1 MINTFKRTWLLPAV
15 TMMSLTAM
23 AQAPATQPRL
33 IEKVTR
39 KGTELVIPYEKYVL
53 PNGLTV
59 ILAEDHSDPLVHV
72 DVTYHVGSAREEIG
86 KSGFAHFFE
95 HMMFQGS
102 DHVANGDHFK
112 IITEAGGT
120 LNGSTNRDRTNYYET
135 VPANQLE
142 KMLWLE
148 SDRMGYLLDAVT
160 QQKFEVQRA
169 TVKNERGQN
178 YDNRPYGLA
187 SEYTSKNLYPYGH
200 PYSWLTIGYI
210 EELNKV
216 GVNDLKNFFLR
227 WYGPNNATVTIGGD
241 LDPQKTLALVSK
253 YFGSIPRGPAV
264 TNAAFPAPV
273 LTANRYVSY
282 TDNYAKLPLL
292 SVTYPGVKIYDK
304 DMSPLDALSEII
316 GQGRNSIFY
325 KNFVKTRKA
334 AQASMNSSNSELA
347 GEITLSVVPFPGQT
361 LAEAK
366 KLVDESLAEFEKTG
380 VSDDA
385 LIRFKA
391 SAEANYINNL
401 SSVSGKASELAQA
414 QYLTGNPN
422 QIGRELA
429 DIRAVTKEDV
439 MRVYNQYIK
448 NKPAVILSVLPK
460 DGSVQPAAANNFT
473 INTAGYKAPDYG
485 YNGLTYKKASDKFN
499 RTAKPGNGSNPVIK
513 VPAIWSATTANG
525 IQIIGTKN
533 SEIPTVS
540 MNITIKGGGLFAIA
554 NPAKAG
560 LAGIAARMMNEETK
574 SYTAEQFT
582 SELDKLGSNIIV
594 YPSADAISVEV
605 SSLTKNLPKTMTLL
619 QERLFNPKFTQ
630 DALDRIKKQTIE
642 GLKQA
647 KTQPAGVATSVYN
660 NILYGTDNVRTYA
673 TGGNETTVAAI
684 TLQDVQEFYN
694 NNFSPS
700 VTKIVVVG
708 DVNEGTARGNLAFL
722 NNWKDKKVNI
732 PTPAEGKTFDKTTL
746 YLVDIPGAAQ
756 SEIRIGY
763 LDKLNYDASGD
774 YYKLGIAN
782 YILGGAFNSHINLN
796 LREKRGWT
804 YGARSGFTSGKYG
817 GDFTASAGVL
827 ATATDSS
834 VSEFIKEIRNYRET
848 GITPEELRF
857 TQTSIGQS
865 DARRYETNGQK
876 AAFLSRLLEYDLK
889 PTYVDEQS
897 KILSTITPAE
907 IKELANKYLNTDN
920 MVIVVVGDKA
930 RIQPGLQKLGYPI
943 VELDADGKPK
953 Q

>member
-1 MINTFKRTWLLPAV
+1 MNKFLKSTALIAPIAIYASAAV
-15 TMMSLTAM
+15 
-23 AQAPATQPRL
+23 AQTATQPKL
-33 IEKVTR
+33 VEKITK
-39 KGTELVIPYEKYVL
+39 KGSELVIPYEKYVL

-148 SDRMGYLLDAVT
+148 SDRMGFLLDAVT

-227 WYGPNNATVTIGGD
+227 WYGPNNATITIGGD
-241 LDPQKTLALVSK
+241 LNPKQTLAWVSK
-253 YFGSIPRGPAV
+253 YFGSIPRGPV
-264 TNAAFPAPV
+264 VKNASFPTPV
-273 LTANRYVSY
+273 LTADRYVSY

-292 SVTYPGVKIYDK
+292 SITYPGVKIYDK
-304 DMSPLDALSEII
+304 DMSALDALSEII
-316 GQGRNSIFY
+316 GQGRNSILY

-334 AQASMNSSNSELA
+334 AQASMSSSNTELA
-347 GEITLSVVPFPGQT
+347 GEISIRVLPFPGQT
-361 LAEAK
+361 LADAK
-366 KLVDESLAEFEKTG
+366 KLVEESLAEFEKTG

-385 LIRFKA
+385 LTRFKA
-391 SAEANYINNL
+391 SSEANYINQL
-401 SSVSGKASELAQA
+401 SSVSGKVSTLAQA
-414 QYLTGNPN
+414 QFMTGNPN
-422 QIGRELA
+422 QIGAELA
-429 DIRAVTKEDV
+429 AIRSVTKEDV
-439 MRVYNQYIK
+439 MRVYNKYIK
-448 NKPAVILSVLPK
+448 GKPAVILSVLPK
-460 DGSVQPAAANNFT
+460 GGTVQPVAADNYT
-473 INTAGYKAPDYG
+473 VNTANYKAPDYG
-485 YNGLTYKKASDKFN
+485 YNGLKYTKAKDNFD
-499 RTAKPGNGSNPVIK
+499 RAAKPGMGANPAIK
-513 VPAIWSATTANG
+513 VPALWTATTPNG
-525 IQIIGTKN
+525 IKIIGTQN
-533 SEIPTVS
+533 SEIPSVS
-540 MNITIKGGGLFAIA
+540 MSISIEGGGLFAV
-554 NPAKAG
+554 NNQAKAG
-560 LAGIAARMMNEETK
+560 LAGIVARMLNEDTQK
-574 SYTAEQFT
+574 YTAEQFT
-582 SELDKLGSNIIV
+582 SELDKIGSNISVFAGSDDI
-594 YPSADAISVEV
+594 AIAV

-619 QERLFNPKFTQ
+619 QEKLLAPKFTQ
-630 DALDRIKKQTIE
+630 EALDRIKKQTIE

-647 KTQPAGVATSVYN
+647 KTQPAGVASTVYSK
-660 NILYGTDNVRTYA
+660 ILYGTDNVRTYA
-673 TGGNETTVAAI
+673 VGGNEQTVAAI
-684 TLQDVQEFYN
+684 TLQDVQDFYDN
-694 NNFSPS
+694 YFTPS
-700 VTKIVVVG
+700 LTKIVVVG
-708 DVNEGTARGNLAFL
+708 DVNEGTAKGNLAFL
-722 NNWKDKKVNI
+722 NAWKDKKVTV

-763 LDKLNYDASGD
+763 LDKLNYDATGD

-804 YGARSGFTSGKYG
+804 YGARSGFSSGKYG
-817 GDFTASAGVL
+817 GEFTASAGVL

-834 VSEFIKEIRNYRET
+834 VVEFIKEIRDYQKT
-848 GITPEELRF
+848 GITPDELKF

-865 DARRYETNGQK
+865 DARKYETNGQK
-876 AAFLSRLLEYDLK
+876 AAFLSRLLEYNLK
-889 PTYVDEQS
+889 PTYVDEQN
-897 KILSTITPAE
+897 KILTTITPAE
-907 IKELANKYLNTDN
+907 INKLAAKYLDTDK
-920 MVIVVVGDKA
+920 MVILVVGDKA
-930 RIQPGLQKLGYPI
+930 RILPGLQKLGYPI
-943 VELDADGKPK
+943 IELDADAKPK

>member
-1 MINTFKRTWLLPAV
+1 MNKTLKCVLLAQSIAV
-15 TMMSLTAM
+15 MAITAN
-23 AQAPATQPRL
+23 AQTAAQPKL
-33 IEKVTR
+33 VEKVTR

-72 DVTYHVGSAREEIG
+72 DITYHVGSAREEIG

-148 SDRMGYLLDAVT
+148 SDRMGFLLDAVT

-227 WYGPNNATVTIGGD
+227 WYGPNNATITIGGD
-241 LDPQKTLALVSK
+241 LNPKQTLAWVSK
-253 YFGSIPRGPAV
+253 YFGSIPRGPV
-264 TNAAFPAPV
+264 VKNANFPTPV
-273 LTANRYVSY
+273 LTADRYVSY
-282 TDNYAKLPLL
+282 TDNYAKLPLM
-292 SVTYPGVKIYDK
+292 SITYPGVKIYDK
-304 DMSPLDALSEII
+304 DMSALDALSEII

-334 AQASMNSSNSELA
+334 AQASMNSSNTELA
-347 GEITLSVVPFPGQT
+347 GEISMRVVPFPGQT
-361 LAEAK
+361 LADAK

-385 LIRFKA
+385 LVRFKA
-391 SAEANYINNL
+391 SAEANSINGL
-401 SSVSGKASELAQA
+401 SSVSGKVSELAQA

-429 DIRAVTKEDV
+429 DIQAVTKEDV
-439 MRVYNQYIK
+439 LRVYNKYIK
-448 NKPAVILSVLPK
+448 GKPAVILSVLPK
-460 DGSVQPAAANNFT
+460 GGTIAAVAPDNYT
-473 INTAGYKAPDYG
+473 VNTANYKAPDYG
-485 YNGLTYKKASDKFN
+485 YNGLTYKKATDNFD
-499 RTAKPGNGSNPVIK
+499 RAAKPGVGANPAIK
-513 VPAIWSATTANG
+513 VPAMWSATTPNG
-525 IQIIGTKN
+525 IKIIGTQN
-533 SEIPTVS
+533 SEIPSVS
-540 MNITIKGGGLFAIA
+540 ISISIKGGGLYAV
-554 NPAKAG
+554 NDPAKAG
-560 LAGIAARMMNEETK
+560 LAGIVARMMNEDSK
-574 SYTAEQFT
+574 SYTAEQFN
-582 SELDKLGSNIIV
+582 SELDKLGSNV
-594 YPSADAISVEV
+594 SVFAGSEEMFINV

-619 QERLFNPKFTQ
+619 QEKLFNPKFTQ

-647 KTQPAGVATSVYN
+647 KTQPAGVASTVYSK
-660 NILYGTDNVRTYA
+660 ILYGTDNVRTYS
-673 TGGNETTVAAI
+673 TGGNEETVAAI
-684 TLQDVQEFYN
+684 TLQDVQDYYDKYFT
-694 NNFSPS
+694 PS
-700 VTKIVVVG
+700 QTQIVVVG
-708 DVNEGTARGNLAFL
+708 DVNEGTAKGNLAFL
-722 NNWKDKKVNI
+722 NAWADKKVTV

-763 LDKLNYDASGD
+763 LDKLNYDATGD

-796 LREKRGWT
+796 LRERKGWT
-804 YGARSGFTSGKYG
+804 YGARSGFNSGKNG
-817 GDFTASAGVL
+817 GDFTGSAGVL

-834 VSEFIKEIRNYRET
+834 VYEFIKEIRDYQKT
-848 GITPEELRF
+848 GIAADELKF

-865 DARRYETNGQK
+865 DARKYETNGQK
-876 AAFLSRLLEYDLK
+876 AAFLSRIQEYNLK
-889 PTYVDEQS
+889 PTYVDEQN

-907 IKELANKYLNTDN
+907 LNALSAKYLNTDN
-920 MVIVVVGDKA
+920 MVILVVGDKA
-930 RIQPGLQKLGYPI
+930 RILPGLQKLGYPI
-943 VELDADGKPK
+943 IELDSDGKPK

>member
-1 MINTFKRTWLLPAV
+1 MIKLLKGALLAPTLVLMA
-15 TMMSLTAM
+15 LTAT
-23 AQAPATQPRL
+23 AQTAVQPKL
-33 IEKVTR
+33 VEKVTR

-148 SDRMGYLLDAVT
+148 SDRMGFLLDAVT

-227 WYGPNNATVTIGGD
+227 WYGPNNATITIGGD
-241 LDPQKTLALVSK
+241 LNVKQTLAWVQK
-253 YFGSIPRGPAV
+253 YFGSIPRGPV
-264 TNAAFPAPV
+264 VKNMTLPAPV
-273 LTANRYVSY
+273 LTADRYVSY

-292 SVTYPGVKIYDK
+292 SITYPGVKIYDK

-334 AQASMNSSNSELA
+334 AQASMSSSNAELA
-347 GEITLSVVPFPGQT
+347 GEISIRVVPFPGQT
-361 LAEAK
+361 LADAK

-380 VSDDA
+380 ISDDA
-385 LIRFKA
+385 LVRFKA
-391 SAEANYINNL
+391 SAEANYINGL
-401 SSVSGKASELAQA
+401 ASVSGKVSELAQA
-414 QYLTGNPN
+414 QYMTGNPN

-429 DIRAVTKEDV
+429 DIRAVTKADV

-448 NKPAVILSVLPK
+448 GKPAVILSVLPK
-460 DGSVQPAAANNFT
+460 GGALQPVAADNYT
-473 INTAGYKAPDYG
+473 VNTAGYKAPDYG
-485 YNGLTYKKASDKFN
+485 YNGLAYKKATDKFD
-499 RTAKPGNGSNPVIK
+499 RTPKPGIGANPAIK
-513 VPAIWSATTANG
+513 VPAIWTATTSNG
-525 IQIIGTKN
+525 IKMIGTQN
-533 SEIPTVS
+533 SEIPSVS
-540 MNITIKGGGLFAIA
+540 MSISIKGGGLYAVA

-560 LAGIAARMMNEETK
+560 LAGIVGRMMNEDTK
-574 SYTAEQFT
+574 NYTGEQFT
-582 SELDKLGSNIIV
+582 SELDKLGSNISVFGSSEDMI
-594 YPSADAISVEV
+594 ISV

-619 QERLFNPKFTQ
+619 QERLLNPKFTQ

-647 KTQPAGVATSVYN
+647 KTQPAGVASTVYSK
-660 NILYGTDNVRTYA
+660 ILYGTDNVRTYA
-673 TGGNETTVAAI
+673 TVGNEETVASI
-684 TLQDVQEFYN
+684 TLQDVQDFYDN
-694 NNFSPS
+694 YFSPS
-700 VTKIVVVG
+700 ETRIVVVG
-708 DVNEGTARGNLAFL
+708 DVNEGTAKGNLAFL
-722 NNWKDKKVNI
+722 NAWKDKKVTI
-732 PTPAEGKTFDKTTL
+732 PTPTEGKTFDKTTL

-763 LDKLNYDASGD
+763 LDKLNYDATGD

-796 LREKRGWT
+796 LREKKGWT
-804 YGARSGFTSGKYG
+804 YGARSGFSSGKYG

-834 VSEFIKEIRNYRET
+834 VVEFMKEIRDYQKS
-848 GITPEELRF
+848 GITPDELKF

-876 AAFLSRLLEYDLK
+876 AAFLSRILEYDLK
-889 PTYVDEQS
+889 PTYVDEQN

-907 IKELANKYLNTDN
+907 INQLVNKYLNAGN
-920 MVIVVVGDKA
+920 MVILVVGDKA
-930 RIQPGLQKLGYPI
+930 RILPGLQKLGYPI
-943 VELDADGKPK
+943 IELDSDGKAK
-953 Q
+953 

>member
-1 MINTFKRTWLLPAV
+1 MIKSLRIALLLPALTV
-15 TMMSLTAM
+15 FSLSATAQT
-23 AQAPATQPRL
+23 AVQPKL
-33 IEKVTR
+33 VEKVVR
-39 KGTELVIPYEKYVL
+39 KGTDLVIPYEKYVL

-59 ILAEDHSDPLVHV
+59 VLAEDHSDPLVHV
-72 DVTYHVGSAREEIG
+72 DITYHVGSAREEIG

-148 SDRMGYLLDAVT
+148 SDRMGFLLDAVT

-216 GVNDLKNFFLR
+216 SVNDLKNFFLR
-227 WYGPNNATVTIGGD
+227 WYGPNNATITVGGD
-241 LDPQKTLALVSK
+241 LNPKQTLALIQK
-253 YFGSIPRGPAV
+253 YFGSIPRGPV
-264 TNAAFPAPV
+264 VKNMSLPAPV
-273 LTANRYVSY
+273 LTADRYISY
-282 TDNYAKLPLL
+282 VDNYAKLPLL
-292 SVTYPGVKIYDK
+292 SITYPGVKVYDK
-304 DMSPLDALSEII
+304 DMSALDALSEII
-316 GQGRNSIFY
+316 GVGRNSIFY

-334 AQASMNSSNSELA
+334 AQASMSSSNTELA
-347 GEITLSVVPFPGQT
+347 GEITIRVLPFPGQT
-361 LAEAK
+361 LADAK

-380 VSDDA
+380 VTDDA

-391 SAEANYINNL
+391 SSEANYINSL
-401 SSVSGKASELAQA
+401 SSVSGKVSALAQA

-429 DIRAVTKEDV
+429 AIRAVTKEDV
-439 MRVYNQYIK
+439 MRVYNQYVK
-448 NKPAVILSVLPK
+448 GKPAVILSVLPK
-460 DGSVQPAAANNFT
+460 GGTIQAAAADNFK

-485 YNGLTYKKASDKFN
+485 YSGLTYNKAKDNFN
-499 RTAKPGNGSNPVIK
+499 RAAKPGIGANPAIK
-513 VPAIWSATTANG
+513 VPAIWSATTPNG
-525 IQIIGTKN
+525 IKIIGTQN
-533 SEIPTVS
+533 SEIPSVS
-540 MNITIKGGGLFAIA
+540 MSISINGGGLYAVN
-554 NPAKAG
+554 NPTKAG
-560 LAGIAARMMNEETK
+560 LAGIVGRMMNEETQN
-574 SYTAEQFT
+574 YTAEQFT
-582 SELDKLGSNIIV
+582 SELDKLGS
-594 YPSADAISVEV
+594 DISVYGSSEEMYINV
-605 SSLTKNLPKTMTLL
+605 SSLTKNMGKTMTLL
-619 QERLFNPKFTQ
+619 QERLLKPKFTQ

-647 KTQPAGVATSVYN
+647 KTQPAGVASTVYSK
-660 NILYGTDNVRTYA
+660 ILYGTDNVRTYA
-673 TGGNETTVAAI
+673 TGGNEETVAAI
-684 TLQDVQEFYN
+684 TLQDVQDFYDKY
-694 NNFSPS
+694 FTPS
-700 VTKIVVVG
+700 ATEIVVVG
-708 DVNEGTARGNLAFL
+708 DVNQGTARGSLAFL
-722 NNWKDKKVNI
+722 NTWADKKVTI
-732 PTPAEGKTFDKTTL
+732 PTPAPGKTFDKTTL

-756 SEIRIGY
+756 SEIRVGY
-763 LDKLNYDASGD
+763 LSGLNYDATGD

-804 YGARSGFTSGKYG
+804 YGARSGFNSGKFG

-834 VSEFIKEIRNYRET
+834 IVEFMKEIRNYQAT
-848 GITPEELRF
+848 GITPEELKF

-876 AAFLSRLLEYDLK
+876 AQFLSRILEYDLK
-889 PTYVDEQS
+889 PTYVDEQN
-897 KILSTITPAE
+897 KILTTITPAE
-907 IKELANKYLNTDN
+907 INQLANKYLNTDK
-920 MVIVVVGDKA
+920 MVILVVGDKA
-930 RIQPGLQKLGYPI
+930 KILPGLQKLGYPI
-943 VELDADGKPK
+943 VELDSDAKPK

>member
-1 MINTFKRTWLLPAV
+1 MNKTLKCVLLAQSIAV
-15 TMMSLTAM
+15 MAITAN
-23 AQAPATQPRL
+23 AQTAVQPKL
-33 IEKVTR
+33 VEKVTR

-148 SDRMGYLLDAVT
+148 SDRMGFLLDAVT

-227 WYGPNNATVTIGGD
+227 WYGPNNATITIGGD
-241 LDPQKTLALVSK
+241 LNPKQTLAWVSK
-253 YFGSIPRGPAV
+253 YFGSIPRGPV
-264 TNAAFPAPV
+264 VKNATFPTPV
-273 LTANRYVSY
+273 LTADRYVSY
-282 TDNYAKLPLL
+282 TDNYAKLPLM
-292 SVTYPGVKIYDK
+292 SITYPGVKIYDK
-304 DMSPLDALSEII
+304 DMSALDALSEII

-334 AQASMNSSNSELA
+334 AQASMNSSNTELA
-347 GEITLSVVPFPGQT
+347 GEISMRVVPFPGQT
-361 LAEAK
+361 LADAK

-380 VSDDA
+380 VTDDA

-391 SAEANYINNL
+391 SAEANSINGL
-401 SSVSGKASELAQA
+401 SSVSGKVSELAQA

-429 DIRAVTKEDV
+429 DIQAVTKEDV
-439 MRVYNQYIK
+439 MRVYNKYIK
-448 NKPAVILSVLPK
+448 GKPAVILSVLPK
-460 DGSVQPAAANNFT
+460 GGTVAAVAPDNYT
-473 INTAGYKAPDYG
+473 VNTANYKAPDYG
-485 YNGLTYKKASDKFN
+485 YNGLTYKKATDNFD
-499 RTAKPGNGSNPVIK
+499 RAAKPGVGSNPAIK
-513 VPAIWSATTANG
+513 IPAMWTATTPNG
-525 IQIIGTKN
+525 IKMIGTQN
-533 SEIPTVS
+533 SEIPSVS
-540 MNITIKGGGLFAIA
+540 ISISIKGGGLYAVN
-554 NPAKAG
+554 NPSKAG
-560 LAGIAARMMNEETK
+560 LAGIVARMMNEDSK
-574 SYTAEQFT
+574 NYTAEQFN
-582 SELDKLGSNIIV
+582 SELDKLGSNI
-594 YPSADAISVEV
+594 SVFAGAEEMFINA

-619 QERLFNPKFTQ
+619 QEKLFNPKFTQ

-647 KTQPAGVATSVYN
+647 KTQPAGVASTVYSK
-660 NILYGTDNVRTYA
+660 ILYGTDNVRTYA
-673 TGGNETTVAAI
+673 TGGNEETVAAI
-684 TLQDVQEFYN
+684 TLQDVQDYYDKYFT
-694 NNFSPS
+694 PS
-700 VTKIVVVG
+700 QTQIVVVG
-708 DVNEGTARGNLAFL
+708 DVNEGTAKGNLAFL
-722 NNWKDKKVNI
+722 NAWADKKVTI

-763 LDKLNYDASGD
+763 LDKLNYDATGD

-796 LREKRGWT
+796 LREKKGWT
-804 YGARSGFTSGKYG
+804 YGARSGFNSGKYG

-834 VSEFIKEIRNYRET
+834 VYEFIKEIRDYQKT
-848 GITPEELRF
+848 GITPEELKF

-865 DARRYETNGQK
+865 DARKYETNSQK
-876 AAFLSRLLEYDLK
+876 AAFLSRIQEYNLK
-889 PTYVDEQS
+889 PTYADEQN

-907 IKELANKYLNTDN
+907 LNALSAKYLNTDN
-920 MVIVVVGDKA
+920 MVILVVGDKA
-930 RIQPGLQKLGYPI
+930 KILPGLQKLGYPI

>member
-1 MINTFKRTWLLPAV
+1 MMKSLKFALLGQSMVALA
-15 TMMSLTAM
+15 LTAS
-23 AQAPATQPRL
+23 AQQVQPKL
-33 IEKVTR
+33 VEKVTR

-72 DVTYHVGSAREEIG
+72 DVTYHVGSAREEVG

-148 SDRMGYLLDAVT
+148 SDRMGFLLDAVT

-227 WYGPNNATVTIGGD
+227 WYGPNNATITIGGD
-241 LDPQKTLALVSK
+241 LNPKQTLAWVSK
-253 YFGSIPRGPAV
+253 YFGSIPRGPV
-264 TNAAFPAPV
+264 VKNATLPAPV
-273 LTANRYVSY
+273 LTADRYVSY
-282 TDNYAKLPLL
+282 IDNYAKLPLL
-292 SVTYPGVKIYDK
+292 SISYPGVKIYDK

-334 AQASMNSSNSELA
+334 AQASMSSSNTELA
-347 GEITLSVVPFPGQT
+347 GEITLRVIPFPGQT
-361 LAEAK
+361 LADAK

-380 VSDDA
+380 VSDEA
-385 LIRFKA
+385 LVRFKA
-391 SAEANYINNL
+391 SAEANYINGL
-401 SSVSGKASELAQA
+401 SSVSGKVSELAQA

-439 MRVYNQYIK
+439 MRVYNKYIK
-448 NKPAVILSVLPK
+448 GKPAVILSVVPK
-460 DGSVQPAAANNFT
+460 GGTIQPVAADNYT
-473 INTAGYKAPDYG
+473 VNTANYKAPDYG
-485 YNGLTYKKASDKFN
+485 YNGLTYKKPKDKFD
-499 RTAKPGNGSNPVIK
+499 RAAKPGIGPNPAIK
-513 VPAIWSATTANG
+513 APAIWSATTPNG
-525 IQIIGTKN
+525 IKIIGTQN
-533 SEIPTVS
+533 NEIPSVS
-540 MNITIKGGGLFAIA
+540 ISMSIKGGGLHAIN

-560 LAGIAARMMNEETK
+560 VAGLVARMMNEDTK
-574 SYTAEQFT
+574 NYTAEQFT
-582 SELDKLGSNIIV
+582 SELDKLGS
-594 YPSADAISVEV
+594 DISIFAGSDEITVSV

-619 QERLFNPKFTQ
+619 QERLMNPKFTQ
-630 DALDRIKKQTIE
+630 DALDRLKKQTLE
-642 GLKQA
+642 GFKQA
-647 KTQPAGVATSVYN
+647 KTQPAGVASTVYSK
-660 NILYGTDNVRTYA
+660 ILYGNDNVRTYA
-673 TGGNETTVAAI
+673 TGGNEETVAAI
-684 TLQDVQEFYN
+684 TLQDIQDYYDNYFT
-694 NNFSPS
+694 PS
-700 VTKIVVVG
+700 QTKIVVVG
-708 DVNEGTARGNLAFL
+708 DVNEGTAKGNLAFL
-722 NNWKDKKVNI
+722 NSWKDKKVTI
-732 PTPAEGKTFDKTTL
+732 PTPTEGKTFDKTTL
-746 YLVDIPGAAQ
+746 YLVDIPNAAQ

-763 LDKLNYDASGD
+763 LDKLNYDATGD

-796 LREKRGWT
+796 LRERRGWT
-804 YGARSGFTSGKYG
+804 YGARSGFSSGKYG
-817 GDFTASAGVL
+817 GEFTASAGVL

-834 VSEFIKEIRNYRET
+834 VVEFMKEIRNYQAN
-848 GITPEELRF
+848 GITPEELKF

-889 PTYVDEQS
+889 PTYVDEQN

-907 IKELANKYLNTDN
+907 INQLSKKYLNTDN
-920 MVIVVVGDKA
+920 MVILVVGDKA
-930 RIQPGLQKLGYPI
+930 KILPGLQKLGYPI
-943 VELDADGKPK
+943 VELDSDGKVK
-953 Q
+953 

>member
-1 MINTFKRTWLLPAV
+1 MTHKFKSALLVPAIAL
-15 TMMSLTAM
+15 MSVTAM
-23 AQAPATQPRL
+23 AQTTAQPKL
-33 IEKVTR
+33 VEKVAR
-39 KGTELVIPYEKYVL
+39 KGAELVIPYEKYVL

-148 SDRMGYLLDAVT
+148 SDRMGFLLDAVT

-187 SEYTSKNLYPYGH
+187 GEVTSKNLYPYGH

-241 LDPQKTLALVSK
+241 IDPKQTLAWVVK
-253 YFGSIPRGPAV
+253 YFGGIPRGPV
-264 TNAAFPAPV
+264 VKNASFPAPV
-273 LTANRYVSY
+273 LSADRYVSY

-292 SVTYPGVKIYDK
+292 SITYPGVKVYAK
-304 DMSPLDALSEII
+304 DMSALDALSEII

-334 AQASMNSSNSELA
+334 AQASMNSSNTELA
-347 GEITLSVVPFPGQT
+347 GEITIRVVPFPGQT
-361 LAEAK
+361 LADAK

-385 LIRFKA
+385 LVRFKA
-391 SAEANYINNL
+391 SAEANYINGL
-401 SSVSGKASELAQA
+401 SSVSGKVSELAQA

-439 MRVYNQYIK
+439 MRVYNQYVK
-448 NKPAVILSVLPK
+448 GKPAVILSVLPK
-460 DGSVQPAAANNFT
+460 GGAIQAAATDNYT
-473 INTAGYKAPDYG
+473 VNTAGYKAPDYG
-485 YNGLTYKKASDKFN
+485 YNGLTYKKATDKFD
-499 RTAKPGNGSNPVIK
+499 RAAKPGIGANPAIK
-513 VPAIWSATTANG
+513 VPVMWTSTTANG
-525 IQIIGTKN
+525 IKIVGTQN
-533 SEIPTVS
+533 SEIPSVDMS
-540 MNITIKGGGLFAIA
+540 ISIKGGGMYAIA
-554 NPAKAG
+554 NPSKAG
-560 LAGIAARMMNEETK
+560 VASIVARMMSEDTK
-574 SYTAEQFT
+574 NYTSEQFT
-582 SELDKLGSNIIV
+582 SELDKLGSNISV
-594 YPSADAISVEV
+594 FAGSDAITISV
-605 SSLTKNLPKTMTLL
+605 SSLTKNLTKTTALL
-619 QERLFNPKFTQ
+619 QERLLNPKFTQ
-630 DALDRIKKQTIE
+630 DALDRIKKQAIE
-642 GLKQA
+642 GFKQA
-647 KTQPAGVATSVYN
+647 KTQPAGVASTVYSK
-660 NILYGTDNVRTYA
+660 ILYGTDNVRTYA
-673 TGGNETTVAAI
+673 TGGNEETVAGI
-684 TLQDVQEFYN
+684 TLKDVQDYYDN
-694 NNFSPS
+694 YFSPS
-700 VTKIVVVG
+700 LTKIVVVG
-708 DVNEGTARGNLAFL
+708 DVNEGTAKGSLAFL
-722 NNWKDKKVNI
+722 NSWKDKKVTV
-732 PTPAEGKTFDKTTL
+732 PAPAEGKTFDKTTL

-763 LDKLNYDASGD
+763 LDKLNYDVTGD

-804 YGARSGFTSGKYG
+804 YGARSGFISGKNG
-817 GDFTASAGVL
+817 GEFTASAGVL

-834 VSEFIKEIRNYRET
+834 VVEFIKEIRNYQKT
-848 GITPEELRF
+848 GITPEELKF

-876 AAFLSRLLEYDLK
+876 AAFLSRILEYDLK
-889 PTYVDEQS
+889 PTFVDEQN

-907 IKELANKYLNTDN
+907 INQLAAKYLNTDN
-920 MVIVVVGDKA
+920 MVILVVGDKA
-930 RIQPGLQKLGYPI
+930 RIMPGLQKLGYPI
-943 VELDADGKPK
+943 VELDSDGKPK

>member
-1 MINTFKRTWLLPAV
+1 MIRSLKSALLTP
-15 TMMSLTAM
+15 SLALMALAATA
-23 AQAPATQPRL
+23 QTPVGPKL
-33 IEKVTR
+33 VEKVTR
-39 KGTELVIPYEKYVL
+39 KGAELVIPYEKYVL
-53 PNGLTV
+53 PNGLTI

-102 DHVANGDHFK
+102 EHVDNGDHFK

-148 SDRMGYLLDAVT
+148 SDRMGFLLDSVT
-160 QQKFEVQRA
+160 QRKFEVQRA

-187 SEYTSKNLYPYGH
+187 SEVTSKNLYPYGH

-227 WYGPNNATVTIGGD
+227 WYGPNNATISIGGD
-241 LDPQKTLALVSK
+241 LNPKQTLAWVEK
-253 YFGSIPRGPAV
+253 YFGGIPRGPVVNKAS
-264 TNAAFPAPV
+264 FPTPV
-273 LTANRYVSY
+273 LTADRYVSY
-282 TDNYAKLPLL
+282 VDNYAKLPLL
-292 SVTYPGVKIYDK
+292 SITYPGVKIYDK

-334 AQASMNSSNSELA
+334 AQASMSSQNTELA
-347 GEITLSVVPFPGQT
+347 GEITMRVLPFPGQT
-361 LAEAK
+361 LADAQ
-366 KLVDESLAEFEKTG
+366 KLVAESLAEFEKTG
-380 VSDDA
+380 VTDDA
-385 LIRFKA
+385 LARFKA
-391 SAEANYINNL
+391 SAEANYIDGL
-401 SSVSGKASELAQA
+401 ASVSGKVSELAQA

-439 MRVYNQYIK
+439 LRVYNKYIK
-448 NKPAVILSVLPK
+448 GKPAVILSVLPK
-460 DGSVQPAAANNFT
+460 DGTIVAAAADNYT
-473 INTAGYKAPDYG
+473 VNTAGYKAPDYG
-485 YNGLTYKKASDKFN
+485 YNGLVYKKAKDNFN
-499 RTAKPGNGSNPVIK
+499 RAAKPGIGPNPSIK
-513 VPAIWSATTANG
+513 VPAIWNASTPNG
-525 IQIIGTKN
+525 IQIIGTQN
-533 SEIPTVS
+533 SEIPSVS
-540 MNITIKGGGLFAIA
+540 MQMSIKGGGMYAVG

-560 LAGIAARMMNEETK
+560 VAGLVARMMNEDTK
-574 SYTAEQFT
+574 NYTAEQFT
-582 SELDKLGSNIIV
+582 SELDKLGSNI
-594 YPSADAISVEV
+594 SVFAGTDEIAVSV
-605 SSLTKNLPKTMTLL
+605 SSLTKNLPKTMVLL
-619 QERLFNPKFTQ
+619 QERLYNPRFTQ
-630 DALDRIKKQTIE
+630 DALDRIKKQTLE
-642 GLKQA
+642 GFKQA
-647 KTQPAGVATSVYN
+647 KTQPAGVASTVYN
-660 NILYGTDNVRTYA
+660 KILYGTDNVRTYT
-673 TGGNETTVAAI
+673 TGGNEETVAAI
-684 TLQDVQEFYN
+684 TLQDVQDYYDKYFT
-694 NNFSPS
+694 PS
-700 VTKIVVVG
+700 QTKIVIVG

-722 NNWKDKKVNI
+722 NSWADKKVTI

-746 YLVDIPGAAQ
+746 YLVDIPHAAQ

-763 LDKLNYDASGD
+763 LNKLNYDATGD

-804 YGARSGFTSGKYG
+804 YGARSGFNSSKYG
-817 GDFTASAGVL
+817 GDFTAYAGVL

-834 VSEFIKEIRNYRET
+834 VVEFMKEIRNYQAN
-848 GITPEELRF
+848 GITPEELKF
-857 TQTSIGQS
+857 TQTSIGQG

-876 AAFLSRLLEYDLK
+876 AAFLSRILEYNLK
-889 PTYVDEQS
+889 PTYVDEQN

-907 IKELANKYLNTDN
+907 INQLAAKYLNTDN
-920 MVIVVVGDKA
+920 MIILVVGDKA
-930 RIQPGLQKLGYPI
+930 KILPGLQKLGYPI

-953 Q
+953 P

>member
-1 MINTFKRTWLLPAV
+1 MIKFLRSALLLPAV
-15 TMMSLTAM
+15 VVFSLSATAQT
-23 AQAPATQPRL
+23 AVPPKL
-33 IEKVTR
+33 VEKVVR
-39 KGTELVIPYEKYVL
+39 KGTDLVIPYEKYVL

-72 DVTYHVGSAREEIG
+72 DITYHVGSAREEIG

-148 SDRMGYLLDAVT
+148 SDRMGFLLDAVT

-216 GVNDLKNFFLR
+216 SVNDLKNFFLR
-227 WYGPNNATVTIGGD
+227 WYGPNNATITIGGD
-241 LDPQKTLALVSK
+241 LNPKQTLALVQK
-253 YFGSIPRGPAV
+253 YFGSIPRGPV
-264 TNAAFPAPV
+264 VKNMSLPAPV
-273 LTANRYVSY
+273 LTADRYVSY
-282 TDNYAKLPLL
+282 VDNYAKLPLL
-292 SVTYPGVKIYDK
+292 SITYPGVKIYDK
-304 DMSPLDALSEII
+304 DMAPLDALSEII
-316 GQGRNSIFY
+316 GVGRNSIFY

-334 AQASMNSSNSELA
+334 AQASMSSSNTELA
-347 GEITLSVVPFPGQT
+347 GEITIRVLPFPGQT
-361 LAEAK
+361 LADAK
-366 KLVDESLAEFEKTG
+366 KLVDGSLVEFEKAG

-391 SAEANYINNL
+391 SAEADYINSL
-401 SSVSGKASELAQA
+401 SSVSGKVSALAQA

-429 DIRAVTKEDV
+429 AIRAVTKEDV
-439 MRVYNQYIK
+439 VRVYNQYIK
-448 NKPAVILSVLPK
+448 GKPAVILSVLPK
-460 DGSVQPAAANNFT
+460 GGTIQATAVDNFT

-485 YNGLTYKKASDKFN
+485 YNGLTYNKAKDNFN
-499 RTAKPGNGSNPVIK
+499 RAAKPGIGANPAIK
-513 VPAIWSATTANG
+513 VPAIWSATTPNG
-525 IQIIGTKN
+525 IKIIGTQN
-533 SEIPTVS
+533 SEIPSVAMS
-540 MNITIKGGGLFAIA
+540 LSIKGGGLYAVN

-560 LAGIAARMMNEETK
+560 LAGIVGRMMNEETQN
-574 SYTAEQFT
+574 YTAEQFT
-582 SELDKLGSNIIV
+582 SELDKLGSGINVSAGSEEINI
-594 YPSADAISVEV
+594 SV
-605 SSLTKNLPKTMTLL
+605 SSLTKNIAKTMTLL
-619 QERLFNPKFTQ
+619 QERLLKPKFTQ

-647 KTQPAGVATSVYN
+647 KTQPAGVASSVYSK
-660 NILYGTDNVRTYA
+660 ILYGTDNVRTYS
-673 TGGNETTVAAI
+673 TNGTEETVAAI
-684 TLQDVQEFYN
+684 TLQDVQDFYDKY
-694 NNFSPS
+694 FSPS
-700 VTKIVVVG
+700 ATEIVVVG
-708 DVNEGTARGNLAFL
+708 DINQGTARGNLAFL
-722 NNWKDKKVNI
+722 NAWADKKVTI
-732 PTPAEGKTFDKTTL
+732 PTPAAGKTFDKTTL

-756 SEIRIGY
+756 SEIRVGY
-763 LDKLNYDASGD
+763 LSGLNYDATGD
-774 YYKLGIAN
+774 YYKLGIVN

-804 YGARSGFTSGKYG
+804 YGARSGFSSGKYG

-834 VSEFIKEIRNYRET
+834 VVEFIKEIRSYQAT
-848 GITPEELRF
+848 GITPEELIF
-857 TQTSIGQS
+857 TQTSIGQG

-876 AAFLSRLLEYDLK
+876 AQFLSRILEYDLK
-889 PTYVDEQS
+889 PTYVDEQN
-897 KILSTITPAE
+897 KVLTTITPAE
-907 IKELANKYLNTDN
+907 VNQLATKYLNTDK
-920 MVIVVVGDKA
+920 MVILVVGDKA
-930 RIQPGLQKLGYPI
+930 KILPGLQKLGYPI
-943 VELDADGKPK
+943 IELDSDAKPK

>member
-1 MINTFKRTWLLPAV
+1 MIRPLKIALLSSTFALMAV
-15 TMMSLTAM
+15 AATA
-23 AQAPATQPRL
+23 QVTTQPKL
-33 IEKVTR
+33 VEKVIR

-102 DHVANGDHFK
+102 EHVGNGDHFK

-148 SDRMGYLLDAVT
+148 SDRMGFLLDSVT
-160 QQKFEVQRA
+160 QRKFEVQRA

-216 GVNDLKNFFLR
+216 GLNDLKNFFLR
-227 WYGPNNATVTIGGD
+227 WYGPNNATITIGGD
-241 LDPQKTLALVSK
+241 LNPKQTLAWVSK
-253 YFGSIPRGPAV
+253 YFGGIPRGPVV
-264 TNAAFPAPV
+264 TSASFPVPV
-273 LTANRYVSY
+273 LSADRYVSY
-282 TDNYAKLPLL
+282 VDNYAKLPLL
-292 SVTYPGVKIYDK
+292 SITYPGVKIYDK

-334 AQASMNSSNSELA
+334 AQASMSSSNTELA
-347 GEITLSVVPFPGQT
+347 GEITLRVVPFPGQT
-361 LAEAK
+361 LADAQ
-366 KLVDESLAEFEKTG
+366 KLVTESLAEFEKTG
-380 VSDDA
+380 VTDDA

-391 SAEANYINNL
+391 SAEANYINGL
-401 SSVSGKASELAQA
+401 ASVSGKVSELAQA

-422 QIGRELA
+422 QLGRELS

-439 MRVYNQYIK
+439 MRVYNKYIK
-448 NKPAVILSVLPK
+448 GKPAVILSVLPK
-460 DGSVQPAAANNFT
+460 GGSIAAAAADNYT
-473 INTAGYKAPDYG
+473 VNTAGYKRPDYG
-485 YNGLTYKKASDKFN
+485 YNGLVYKKAADKFN
-499 RTAKPGNGSNPVIK
+499 RAAKPGVGANPSIK
-513 VPAIWSATTANG
+513 VPAIWTANTPNG
-525 IQIIGTKN
+525 IQIIGTQN
-533 SEIPTVS
+533 GEIPSVA
-540 MNITIKGGGLFAIA
+540 MQLTIKGGGLYAIN

-560 LAGIAARMMNEETK
+560 VAGLVGRMMNEDTK
-574 SYTAEQFT
+574 NYTAEQFT
-582 SELDKLGSNIIV
+582 SELDKLGS
-594 YPSADAISVEV
+594 DISVSAGSEEIVISV
-605 SSLTKNLPKTMTLL
+605 SSLTKNLSKTMVLL
-619 QERLFNPKFTQ
+619 QERLYNPKFTQ
-630 DALDRIKKQTIE
+630 DALDRLKKQTLE
-642 GLKQA
+642 GFKQA
-647 KTQPAGVATSVYN
+647 KTQPAGVASSVYN
-660 NILYGTDNVRTYA
+660 KILYGTDNVRTYA
-673 TGGNETTVAAI
+673 TSGNEETVAGI
-684 TLQDVQEFYN
+684 TLQDVQDYYDN
-694 NNFSPS
+694 YLTPS
-700 VTKIVVVG
+700 QTKIVVVG
-708 DVNEGTARGNLAFL
+708 DVNQGTARGNLAFL
-722 NNWKDKKVNI
+722 NSWKDKKI
-732 PTPAEGKTFDKTTL
+732 KLPTPAAGKSFDKTTL
-746 YLVDIPGAAQ
+746 YLVDIPNAAQ

-763 LDKLNYDASGD
+763 LDQLNYDATGD
-774 YYKLGIAN
+774 YYKLGITN

-804 YGARSGFTSGKYG
+804 YGARSGFNSGKNG

-834 VSEFIKEIRNYRET
+834 VVEFIKEIRNYRSA
-848 GITPEELRF
+848 GITPEELKF

-876 AAFLSRLLEYDLK
+876 AAFLSRILEYDLK
-889 PTYVDEQS
+889 PTYVDEQN
-897 KILSTITPAE
+897 KILQNISPAE
-907 IKELANKYLNTDN
+907 IGQLATKYLNTDN
-920 MVIVVVGDKA
+920 MVILVVGDKA
-930 RIQPGLQKLGYPI
+930 KILPGLQKLGYPI

>member
-15 TMMSLTAM
+15 TLMSLTAM

-59 ILAEDHSDPLVHV
+59 LVHV

-499 RTAKPGNGSNPVIK
+499 RTAKPGNGPNPVIK

-684 TLQDVQEFYN
+684 TLQDVQDFYN

-763 LDKLNYDASGD
+763 LDKLNYDATGD

>member
-1 MINTFKRTWLLPAV
+1 MIKSFKSALFASSLALMAFTAV
-15 TMMSLTAM
+15 
-23 AQAPATQPRL
+23 AQVPGQPKL
-33 IEKVTR
+33 VEKVTR

-102 DHVANGDHFK
+102 EHVGNGDHFK

-148 SDRMGYLLDAVT
+148 SDRMGFLLDSVT
-160 QQKFEVQRA
+160 QRKFEVQRA

-227 WYGPNNATVTIGGD
+227 WYGPNNATITIGGD
-241 LDPQKTLALVSK
+241 LNPKQTLEWVSK
-253 YFGSIPRGPAV
+253 YFGGIPRGPV
-264 TNAAFPAPV
+264 VKNASFPAPA
-273 LTANRYVSY
+273 LSADRYISY
-282 TDNYAKLPLL
+282 VDNYAKLPLL
-292 SVTYPGVKIYDK
+292 SITYPGVKIYDK
-304 DMSPLDALSEII
+304 DMSALDALSEII

-334 AQASMNSSNSELA
+334 AQASMSSSNTELA
-347 GEITLSVVPFPGQT
+347 GEITMRIVPFPGQT
-361 LAEAK
+361 LADAQ
-366 KLVDESLAEFEKTG
+366 KLVAESLTEFEKTG
-380 VSDDA
+380 VTDDA

-391 SAEANYINNL
+391 SAEANSINSL
-401 SSVSGKASELAQA
+401 ASVSGKVSELAQA

-448 NKPAVILSVLPK
+448 GKPAVILSVLPK
-460 DGSVQPAAANNFT
+460 GGTVVPAATDNYTVN
-473 INTAGYKAPDYG
+473 ISGYKAPDYG
-485 YNGLTYKKASDKFN
+485 YNGLIYKKAKDNFN
-499 RTAKPGNGSNPVIK
+499 RATKPGVGANPAIK
-513 VPAIWSATTANG
+513 VPVIWSATTPNG
-525 IQIIGTKN
+525 IQMIGTKN
-533 SEIPTVS
+533 SEIPAVAMQMS
-540 MNITIKGGGLFAIA
+540 IKGGGMYAID

-560 LAGIAARMMNEETK
+560 VAGLVARMMNEDTK
-574 SYTAEQFT
+574 NYTAEQFN
-582 SELDKLGSNIIV
+582 SELDKLGSSIGV
-594 YPSADAISVEV
+594 YAGNDEIAISI
-605 SSLTKNLPKTMTLL
+605 SSLTKNLSKTMLLL
-619 QERLFNPKFTQ
+619 QERLLNPKFTQ
-630 DALDRIKKQTIE
+630 DALDRLKKQTLE
-642 GLKQA
+642 GFKQA
-647 KTQPAGVATSVYN
+647 KTQPAGVASTVYN
-660 NILYGTDNVRTYA
+660 KILYGSDNVRTYA
-673 TGGNETTVAAI
+673 TGGNEETVAGI
-684 TLQDVQEFYN
+684 TLQDVQEYYDKYFT
-694 NNFSPS
+694 PS
-700 VTKIVVVG
+700 QTKIVIVG
-708 DVNEGTARGNLAFL
+708 DINEGSARGNLAFL
-722 NNWKDKKVNI
+722 NTWKDKKVSI
-732 PTPAEGKTFDKTTL
+732 PTPAEGKSFDKTTL
-746 YLVDIPGAAQ
+746 YLVDIPNAAQ

-763 LDKLNYDASGD
+763 LDKLNYDATGD

-796 LREKRGWT
+796 LREKKGWT
-804 YGARSGFTSGKYG
+804 YGARSGFSSSNYG

-834 VSEFIKEIRNYRET
+834 VVEFMKEIRNYQAN
-848 GITPEELRF
+848 GITPDELKF

-876 AAFLSRLLEYDLK
+876 AAFLSRILEYNLK
-889 PTYVDEQS
+889 PTYVDEQN
-897 KILSTITPAE
+897 KILQNITPGE
-907 IKELANKYLNTDN
+907 INKLAAKYLNTDN
-920 MVIVVVGDKA
+920 MVILVVGDKVK
-930 RIQPGLQKLGYPI
+930 ILPGLQKLGYPI
-943 VELDADGKPK
+943 IELDADGKPK

>member
-1 MINTFKRTWLLPAV
+1 MIKSLKSILLAPSVVFIA
-15 TMMSLTAM
+15 LTAT
-23 AQAPATQPRL
+23 AQTAVQPKL
-33 IEKVTR
+33 VEKVTR

-148 SDRMGYLLDAVT
+148 SDRMGFLLDAVT

-241 LDPQKTLALVSK
+241 LNPKQTLAWVQK
-253 YFGSIPRGPAV
+253 YFGSIPRGPV
-264 TNAAFPAPV
+264 VKNMTLPAPV
-273 LTANRYVSY
+273 LTADRYVSY

-292 SVTYPGVKIYDK
+292 SITYPGVKIYDK

-334 AQASMNSSNSELA
+334 AQVSMSSLNTELA
-347 GEITLSVVPFPGQT
+347 GEISIHVIPFPGQT
-361 LAEAK
+361 LADAK

-380 VSDDA
+380 ISDDA
-385 LIRFKA
+385 LVRFKA
-391 SAEANYINNL
+391 SAEANYINGL
-401 SSVSGKASELAQA
+401 SSVSGKVSALAQA
-414 QYLTGNPN
+414 QYMTGNPN

-429 DIRAVTKEDV
+429 DIRAVTKADI

-448 NKPAVILSVLPK
+448 GKPAVILSVLPK
-460 DGSVQPAAANNFT
+460 GGTLQPVAADNYT
-473 INTAGYKAPDYG
+473 VNTAGYKAPDYG
-485 YNGLTYKKASDKFN
+485 YNGLTYKKATDNFD
-499 RTAKPGNGSNPVIK
+499 RTPKPGIGANPAIK
-513 VPAIWSATTANG
+513 VPAIWTGTTPNG
-525 IQIIGTKN
+525 IRMIGTQN
-533 SEIPTVS
+533 SEIPSVS
-540 MNITIKGGGLFAIA
+540 MSISIKGGGLYAVA

-560 LAGIAARMMNEETK
+560 LAGIVGRMMNEETK
-574 SYTAEQFT
+574 NYTAEQFN
-582 SELDKLGSNIIV
+582 SELDKLGSNISVFGGNEDMIV
-594 YPSADAISVEV
+594 SV

-619 QERLFNPKFTQ
+619 QERLLNPKFTQ

-647 KTQPAGVATSVYN
+647 KTQPAGVASMVYSK
-660 NILYGTDNVRTYA
+660 ILYGTDNVRTYA
-673 TGGNETTVAAI
+673 TSGNEETVAGI
-684 TLQDVQEFYN
+684 TLQDVQDYYDN
-694 NNFSPS
+694 YFSPS
-700 VTKIVVVG
+700 ATRIVVVG
-708 DVNEGTARGNLAFL
+708 DVNEGAAKGNLAFL
-722 NNWKDKKVNI
+722 NSWKDKKVTI
-732 PTPAEGKTFDKTTL
+732 PTPAEGRTFDKITL

-763 LDKLNYDASGD
+763 LDKLNYDATGE

-796 LREKRGWT
+796 LREKKGWT

-834 VSEFIKEIRNYRET
+834 VVEFVKEIRGYQKT
-848 GITPEELRF
+848 GITPDELKF

-876 AAFLSRLLEYDLK
+876 AAFLSRILEYDLK
-889 PTYVDEQS
+889 PTYVDEQN
-897 KILSTITPAE
+897 KILLTITPAE
-907 IKELANKYLNTDN
+907 INQLAAKYLNTDN
-920 MVIVVVGDKA
+920 MVILVVGDKA
-930 RIQPGLQKLGYPI
+930 KVLPGLQKLGYPI
-943 VELDADGKPK
+943 VELDNDGKLK
-953 Q
+953 QQ

>member
-241 LDPQKTLALVSK
+241 LYPQKTLALVSK

-347 GEITLSVVPFPGQT
+347 GEITLSIVPFPGQT

-366 KLVDESLAEFEKTG
+366 KLVDESLAEFENTG

-499 RTAKPGNGSNPVIK
+499 RTAKPGNGPNPVIK

-684 TLQDVQEFYN
+684 TLQDVQDFYN

-708 DVNEGTARGNLAFL
+708 DVNEGTARGSLAFL

-763 LDKLNYDASGD
+763 LDKLNYDATGD

-834 VSEFIKEIRNYRET
+834 VSEFVKEIRNYRET

-907 IKELANKYLNTDN
+907 IKQLANKYLNTDN
-920 MVIVVVGDKA
+920 MVIVVVGDKV

>member
-1 MINTFKRTWLLPAV
+1 MNKTLKCALLAPSIA
-15 TMMSLTAM
+15 MMALTAN
-23 AQAPATQPRL
+23 AQTAAQPKL
-33 IEKVTR
+33 VEKVTR

-148 SDRMGYLLDAVT
+148 SDRMGFLLDAVT

-187 SEYTSKNLYPYGH
+187 GEYTSKNLYPYGH

-227 WYGPNNATVTIGGD
+227 WYGPNNATITIGGD
-241 LDPQKTLALVSK
+241 LNPKQTLAWVSK
-253 YFGSIPRGPAV
+253 YFGSIPRGPV
-264 TNAAFPAPV
+264 VKNASFPMPV
-273 LTANRYVSY
+273 LTADRYISY
-282 TDNYAKLPLL
+282 TDNYAKLPLM
-292 SVTYPGVKIYDK
+292 SITYPGVKIYDK
-304 DMSPLDALSEII
+304 DMSALDALSEII

-334 AQASMNSSNSELA
+334 AQASMSSSNTELA
-347 GEITLSVVPFPGQT
+347 GEITLSVIPFPGQT
-361 LAEAK
+361 LADAK

-385 LIRFKA
+385 LLRFKA
-391 SAEANYINNL
+391 SAEANYINSL
-401 SSVSGKASELAQA
+401 SSVSGKVTELAQA

-422 QIGRELA
+422 QIARELA

-439 MRVYNQYIK
+439 MRVYNKYIK
-448 NKPAVILSVLPK
+448 GKPAVILSVLPK
-460 DGSVQPAAANNFT
+460 TGDVAAVAPNNYT
-473 INTAGYKAPDYG
+473 VNTAGYKAPDYG
-485 YNGLTYKKASDKFN
+485 YNGLTYKKATDNFN
-499 RTAKPGNGSNPVIK
+499 RSAKPGIGANPAIK
-513 VPAIWSATTANG
+513 VPTIWSATTQNG
-525 IQIIGTKN
+525 INIIGTQN

-540 MNITIKGGGLFAIA
+540 ISMTIKGGGLYAVN
-554 NPAKAG
+554 NPSKAG
-560 LAGIAARMMNEETK
+560 LAGVVARMMNEDSK
-574 SYTAEQFT
+574 NYTAEQFN
-582 SELDKLGSNIIV
+582 SELDKLGSG
-594 YPSADAISVEV
+594 ISVYAGSEAIYV
-605 SSLTKNLPKTMTLL
+605 SINSLTKNLPKTMTLL
-619 QERLFNPKFTQ
+619 QEKLLNPKFTQ

-647 KTQPAGVATSVYN
+647 KTQPAGVASAVYN
-660 NILYGTDNVRTYA
+660 KILYGQDNVRTYS
-673 TGGNETTVAAI
+673 TGGNEETVAAI
-684 TLQDVQEFYN
+684 TLQDVQDYYDKYFT
-694 NNFSPS
+694 PS
-700 VTKIVVVG
+700 QTSIVVVG
-708 DVNEGTARGNLAFL
+708 DVNQGTARGSLAFL
-722 NNWKDKKVNI
+722 NNWADKKVTI
-732 PTPAEGKTFDKTTL
+732 PTPAAGKTFDKTTL
-746 YLVDIPGAAQ
+746 YLVDVPGAAQ

-763 LDKLNYDASGD
+763 LDKLNYDATGD

-796 LREKRGWT
+796 LREKKGWT
-804 YGARSGFTSGKYG
+804 YGARSGFNSGKYG

-834 VSEFIKEIRNYRET
+834 VYEFIKEIKDYQKT
-848 GITPEELRF
+848 GITPDELKF

-865 DARRYETNGQK
+865 DARRYETNAQK
-876 AAFLSRLLEYDLK
+876 AAFLSRIQEYNLK
-889 PTYVDEQS
+889 PTYVDEQNR
-897 KILSTITPAE
+897 ILSTITPAE
-907 IKELANKYLNTDN
+907 LNKLSAKYLDTDK
-920 MVIVVVGDKA
+920 MVILVVGDKA
-930 RIQPGLQKLGYPI
+930 RILPGLQKLGYPI
-943 VELDADGKPK
+943 VELDSDGKPK

>member
-1 MINTFKRTWLLPAV
+1 MIKSLKSALLVPSVVFMA
-15 TMMSLTAM
+15 LTAT
-23 AQAPATQPRL
+23 AQTAVQPKL
-33 IEKVTR
+33 VEKVTR

-148 SDRMGYLLDAVT
+148 SDRMGFLLDAVT

-187 SEYTSKNLYPYGH
+187 GEYTSKNLYPYGH

-227 WYGPNNATVTIGGD
+227 WYGPNNATITIGGD
-241 LDPQKTLALVSK
+241 LNAKQTLAWVQK
-253 YFGSIPRGPAV
+253 YFGSIPRGPV
-264 TNAAFPAPV
+264 VKNMTLPAPV
-273 LTANRYVSY
+273 LTADRYVSY

-292 SVTYPGVKIYDK
+292 SITYPGVKIYDK

-334 AQASMNSSNSELA
+334 AQASMSSSNAELA
-347 GEITLSVVPFPGQT
+347 GEISIRVVPFPGQT
-361 LAEAK
+361 VADAK
-366 KLVDESLAEFEKTG
+366 KLVDESFAEFEKTG
-380 VSDDA
+380 ISDDA
-385 LIRFKA
+385 LVRFKA
-391 SAEANYINNL
+391 SAEANYINGL
-401 SSVSGKASELAQA
+401 SSVSGKVSALAQA
-414 QYLTGNPN
+414 QYMTGNPN

-429 DIRAVTKEDV
+429 DIRAVTKADI

-448 NKPAVILSVLPK
+448 GKPAVILSVLPK
-460 DGSVQPAAANNFT
+460 GGTLQPVAADNYT
-473 INTAGYKAPDYG
+473 VNTTGYKAPDYG
-485 YNGLTYKKASDKFN
+485 YNGLTYKKATDNFD
-499 RTAKPGNGSNPVIK
+499 RTPKPGIGVNPAIK
-513 VPAIWSATTANG
+513 VPAIWTATTSNG
-525 IQIIGTKN
+525 IKMIGTQN
-533 SEIPTVS
+533 SEIPSVS
-540 MNITIKGGGLFAIA
+540 ISISIKGGGLYAVA

-560 LAGIAARMMNEETK
+560 LAGIVGRMMNEDTK
-574 SYTAEQFT
+574 TYTSEQFT
-582 SELDKLGSNIIV
+582 SELDKLGSNISVFGGSEDMI
-594 YPSADAISVEV
+594 ISV

-619 QERLFNPKFTQ
+619 QERLLSPKFTQ

-647 KTQPAGVATSVYN
+647 KTQPAGVASTVYSK
-660 NILYGTDNVRTYA
+660 ILYGTDNVRTYA
-673 TGGNETTVAAI
+673 TGGNEETVANI
-684 TLQDVQEFYN
+684 TLQDVQDYYDN
-694 NNFSPS
+694 YFSPS
-700 VTKIVVVG
+700 ATRIVVVG
-708 DVNEGTARGNLAFL
+708 DVNEGTVRGNLAFL
-722 NNWKDKKVNI
+722 NTWKDKKVTI
-732 PTPAEGKTFDKTTL
+732 PTPAEGKMFDKTTL

-763 LDKLNYDASGD
+763 LDKLNYDATGD

-796 LREKRGWT
+796 LREKKGWT
-804 YGARSGFTSGKYG
+804 YGARSGFSSGKNG

-834 VSEFIKEIRNYRET
+834 VVEFIKEIRDYQKS
-848 GITPEELRF
+848 GITPDELKF

-876 AAFLSRLLEYDLK
+876 AAFLSRILEYDLK

-897 KILSTITPAE
+897 RILSTIAPAE
-907 IKELANKYLNTDN
+907 INQLANKYLNTDN
-920 MVIVVVGDKA
+920 MVILVVGDKA
-930 RIQPGLQKLGYPI
+930 RILPGLQKLGYPI
-943 VELDADGKPK
+943 TELDSDGKAK
-953 Q
+953 

>member
-1 MINTFKRTWLLPAV
+1 MIKPLKSVLLTSSFA
-15 TMMSLTAM
+15 LM
-23 AQAPATQPRL
+23 ALAASAQVSAQPKL
-33 IEKVTR
+33 VEKVAR

-72 DVTYHVGSAREEIG
+72 DITYHVGSAREEIG

-102 DHVANGDHFK
+102 EHVSNGDHFK
-112 IITEAGGT
+112 FITEAGGT

-148 SDRMGYLLDAVT
+148 SDRMGFLLDSVT
-160 QQKFEVQRA
+160 QRKFEVQRA

-227 WYGPNNATVTIGGD
+227 WYGPNNATITIGGD
-241 LDPQKTLALVSK
+241 LNPKQTLEWVSK
-253 YFGSIPRGPAV
+253 YFGGIPRGPVVKGA
-264 TNAAFPAPV
+264 TFPAPV
-273 LTANRYVSY
+273 LSADRYVSY
-282 TDNYAKLPLL
+282 VDNYAKLPLL
-292 SVTYPGVKIYDK
+292 SITYPGVKIYDK

-334 AQASMNSSNSELA
+334 AQASMGSSNTELA
-347 GEITLSVVPFPGQT
+347 GEITLRIIPFPGQT
-361 LAEAK
+361 LADAQ
-366 KLVDESLAEFEKTG
+366 KLVAESLAEFEKTG
-380 VSDDA
+380 VTEDA
-385 LIRFKA
+385 LTRFKA
-391 SAEANYINNL
+391 SAEANYINGL
-401 SSVSGKASELAQA
+401 ASVSGKVSELAQA

-422 QIGRELA
+422 QLGRELA

-448 NKPAVILSVLPK
+448 GKPSVILSVLPK
-460 DGSVQPAAANNFT
+460 GGAIAPSAPDNFT
-473 INTAGYKAPDYG
+473 INTSGYNRPDYG
-485 YNGLTYKKASDKFN
+485 YNGLIYKKAKDNFN
-499 RTAKPGNGSNPVIK
+499 RSAKPGVGPNPAIK
-513 VPAIWSATTANG
+513 VPAIWSATTPNG

-533 SEIPTVS
+533 SEIPSVS
-540 MNITIKGGGLFAIA
+540 LQMTIKGGGLYAID
-554 NPAKAG
+554 NSAKAG
-560 LAGIAARMMNEETK
+560 VAGLVARMMNEDTK
-574 SYTAEQFT
+574 NYTAEQYN
-582 SELDKLGSNIIV
+582 SELDKLGSSIGV
-594 YPSADAISVEV
+594 YAGGEEIAISV
-605 SSLTKNLPKTMTLL
+605 SSLTKNFAKTMALL
-619 QERLFNPKFTQ
+619 QERLYNPKFTQ
-630 DALDRIKKQTIE
+630 DALDRLKKQTME
-642 GLKQA
+642 GFKQA
-647 KTQPAGVATSVYN
+647 KTQPAGVASTVYSK
-660 NILYGTDNVRTYA
+660 ILYGNENVRTYA
-673 TGGNETTVAAI
+673 TGGNEESVAGI
-684 TLQDVQEFYN
+684 TLQDIQDYYDKYIT
-694 NNFSPS
+694 PS
-700 VTKIVVVG
+700 QTKIVIVG

-722 NNWKDKKVNI
+722 NTWKDKKVSI
-732 PTPAEGKTFDKTTL
+732 PTPAAGKSFDKTTL
-746 YLVDIPGAAQ
+746 YLVDIPNAAQ

-763 LDKLNYDASGD
+763 LDNLNYDATGD

-796 LREKRGWT
+796 LREKKGWT
-804 YGARSGFTSGKYG
+804 YGARSGFNSGKYG

-834 VSEFIKEIRNYRET
+834 VVEFIKEIRNYNAQ
-848 GITPEELRF
+848 GITPDELKF

-876 AAFLSRLLEYDLK
+876 AAFLSRILEYDLR
-889 PTYVDEQS
+889 PTYVDEQN
-897 KILSTITPAE
+897 KILQNITPAE
-907 IKELANKYLNTDN
+907 INKLASKYLNTDN
-920 MVIVVVGDKA
+920 MVILVVGDKA
-930 RIQPGLQKLGYPI
+930 KILPGLQKLGYPI

>member
-1 MINTFKRTWLLPAV
+1 MNKTLKCVLLAQSIAV
-15 TMMSLTAM
+15 MAITAN
-23 AQAPATQPRL
+23 AQTAAQPKL
-33 IEKVTR
+33 VEKVTR

-148 SDRMGYLLDAVT
+148 SDRMGFLLDAVT

-227 WYGPNNATVTIGGD
+227 WYGPNNATITIGGD
-241 LDPQKTLALVSK
+241 LNPKQTLAWVSK
-253 YFGSIPRGPAV
+253 YFGSIPRGPV
-264 TNAAFPAPV
+264 VKNASFPMPV
-273 LTANRYVSY
+273 LTADRYVSY
-282 TDNYAKLPLL
+282 TDNYAKLPLM
-292 SVTYPGVKIYDK
+292 SITYPGVKIYDK
-304 DMSPLDALSEII
+304 DMSALDALSEII

-334 AQASMNSSNSELA
+334 AQASMSSSNTELA
-347 GEITLSVVPFPGQT
+347 GEISMRVVPFPGQT
-361 LAEAK
+361 LADAK

-380 VSDDA
+380 VTDDA

-391 SAEANYINNL
+391 SAEANSINGL
-401 SSVSGKASELAQA
+401 SSVSGKVSELAQA

-429 DIRAVTKEDV
+429 DIQAVTKEDV
-439 MRVYNQYIK
+439 MRVYNKYIK
-448 NKPAVILSVLPK
+448 GKPAVILSVLPK
-460 DGSVQPAAANNFT
+460 GGT
-473 INTAGYKAPDYG
+473 IAPVAPDNYTVNTANYKAPDYG
-485 YNGLTYKKASDKFN
+485 YNGLTYKKATDNFDRK
-499 RTAKPGNGSNPVIK
+499 AKPGVGAN
-513 VPAIWSATTANG
+513 PAIKIPAMWTATTANG
-525 IQIIGTKN
+525 IKMIGTQN
-533 SEIPTVS
+533 SEIPSVS
-540 MNITIKGGGLFAIA
+540 ISISIKGGGLYAV
-554 NPAKAG
+554 NDPAKAG
-560 LAGIAARMMNEETK
+560 LAGIVARMMNEDSK
-574 SYTAEQFT
+574 NYTAEQFN
-582 SELDKLGSNIIV
+582 SELDKLGSNI
-594 YPSADAISVEV
+594 SVFAGAEEMFINV

-619 QERLFNPKFTQ
+619 QEKLLNPKFTQ

-647 KTQPAGVATSVYN
+647 KTQPAGVASTVYSK
-660 NILYGTDNVRTYA
+660 ILYGTDNVRTYA
-673 TGGNETTVAAI
+673 TGGNEETVAAI
-684 TLQDVQEFYN
+684 TLQDVQDYYDKYFT
-694 NNFSPS
+694 PS
-700 VTKIVVVG
+700 QTQIVVVG
-708 DVNEGTARGNLAFL
+708 DVNEGTAKGNLAFL
-722 NNWKDKKVNI
+722 NAWADKKVTI
-732 PTPAEGKTFDKTTL
+732 PTPADGKTFDKTTL

-763 LDKLNYDASGD
+763 LDKLNYDATGD

-796 LREKRGWT
+796 LREKKGWT
-804 YGARSGFTSGKYG
+804 YGARSGFNSGKYG

-834 VSEFIKEIRNYRET
+834 VYEFIKEIRDYQKT
-848 GITPEELRF
+848 GITPEELKF

-865 DARRYETNGQK
+865 DARKYETNSQK
-876 AAFLSRLLEYDLK
+876 AAFLSRIQEYNLK
-889 PTYVDEQS
+889 PTYADEQN
-897 KILSTITPAE
+897 KILSNITPAE
-907 IKELANKYLNTDN
+907 LNALSAKYLNTDN
-920 MVIVVVGDKA
+920 MVILVVGDKA
-930 RIQPGLQKLGYPI
+930 KVLPGLQKLGYPI

>member
-1 MINTFKRTWLLPAV
+1 MIKTLKCALLAPAIAV
-15 TMMSLTAM
+15 MALTAN
-23 AQAPATQPRL
+23 AQTAPQPKL

-72 DVTYHVGSAREEIG
+72 DITYHVGSAREEIG

-148 SDRMGYLLDAVT
+148 SDRMGFLLDAVT

-227 WYGPNNATVTIGGD
+227 WYGPNNATITIGGD
-241 LDPQKTLALVSK
+241 LNPKQTLAWVSK
-253 YFGSIPRGPAV
+253 YFGSIPRGPMV
-264 TNAAFPAPV
+264 KNASFPAPV
-273 LTANRYVSY
+273 LTADRYVSY

-304 DMSPLDALSEII
+304 DMSALDALSEII

-334 AQASMNSSNSELA
+334 AQASMSSSNTELA
-347 GEITLSVVPFPGQT
+347 GEITMRVVPFPGQT
-361 LAEAK
+361 LADTK
-366 KLVDESLAEFEKTG
+366 KLIDESLTEFEKTG
-380 VSDDA
+380 VTDDA
-385 LIRFKA
+385 LVRFKA
-391 SAEANYINNL
+391 SSEANSINGL
-401 SSVSGKASELAQA
+401 ASVSGKVSELAQA

-422 QIGRELA
+422 QIGRELT
-429 DIRAVTKEDV
+429 DIQAVTKEDV
-439 MRVYNQYIK
+439 MRVYNKYIK
-448 NKPAVILSVLPK
+448 GKPAVILSVLPK
-460 DGSVQPAAANNFT
+460 GGTIAPVAADNYT
-473 INTAGYKAPDYG
+473 VNTANYKAPDYG
-485 YNGLTYKKASDKFN
+485 YNGLTYKKATDNFN
-499 RTAKPGNGSNPVIK
+499 RAAKPGVGSNPAIK
-513 VPAIWSATTANG
+513 VPVMWSATTPNG
-525 IQIIGTKN
+525 IKMIGTQN
-533 SEIPTVS
+533 SEIPSVAIS
-540 MNITIKGGGLFAIA
+540 MSIKGGGLYAVN

-560 LAGIAARMMNEETK
+560 LAGIVARMMNEDSK
-574 SYTAEQFT
+574 NYTAEQFN
-582 SELDKLGSNIIV
+582 SELDKLGSSINV
-594 YPSADAISVEV
+594 FAGAEEMYISV

-619 QERLFNPKFTQ
+619 QERLLNPKFTQ

-647 KTQPAGVATSVYN
+647 KTQPAGVASTVYSK
-660 NILYGTDNVRTYA
+660 ILYGTDNVRTYS
-673 TGGNETTVAAI
+673 TGGNEETVAAI
-684 TLQDVQEFYN
+684 TLQDVQDYYDNYFT
-694 NNFSPS
+694 PS
-700 VTKIVVVG
+700 QTDIVVVG
-708 DVNEGTARGNLAFL
+708 DVNQGTARGNLAFL
-722 NNWKDKKVNI
+722 NTWADKKVTI
-732 PTPAEGKTFDKTTL
+732 PTPVEGKTFDKTTL

-763 LDKLNYDASGD
+763 LDKLNYDATGD

-804 YGARSGFTSGKYG
+804 YGARSGFNSGKYG

-834 VSEFIKEIRNYRET
+834 VYEFIKEIRDYRT
-848 GITPEELRF
+848 KGITPEELAF
-857 TQTSIGQS
+857 TQTSLGQS

-876 AAFLSRLLEYDLK
+876 AAFLSIMQRYNLK
-889 PTYVDEQS
+889 PTYVDEQN

-907 IKELANKYLNTDN
+907 LNQLSAKYLNTDN
-920 MVIVVVGDKA
+920 MVILVVGDKV
-930 RIQPGLQKLGYPI
+930 RILPGLQKLGYPI

>member
-1 MINTFKRTWLLPAV
+1 MNKSFKSALLVPAV
-15 TMMSLTAM
+15 ALMSLGAI
-23 AQAPATQPRL
+23 AQTGGQPKL
-33 IEKVTR
+33 VEKVTR

-59 ILAEDHSDPLVHV
+59 VLAEDHSDPLVHV

-148 SDRMGYLLDAVT
+148 SDRMGFLLDAVT

-187 SEYTSKNLYPYGH
+187 GEYTSKNLYPYGH

-227 WYGPNNATVTIGGD
+227 WYGPNNATITIGGD
-241 LDPQKTLALVSK
+241 LDPKQTLALVNK
-253 YFGSIPRGPAV
+253 YFGSIPRGPV
-264 TNAAFPAPV
+264 VKNASFPAPV
-273 LTANRYVSY
+273 LTADRYVSY

-292 SVTYPGVKIYDK
+292 SITYPGVKVYDK

-334 AQASMNSSNSELA
+334 AQASMGSSNTELA
-347 GEITLSVVPFPGQT
+347 GEITIRVVPFPGQT
-361 LAEAK
+361 LADAK
-366 KLVDESLAEFEKTG
+366 KLVDESLTEFEKTG
-380 VSDDA
+380 VSDEA
-385 LIRFKA
+385 LVRFKA
-391 SAEANYINNL
+391 SAEANYINSL
-401 SSVSGKASELAQA
+401 SSVSGKVSELAQA

-439 MRVYNQYIK
+439 MRVYNKYVK
-448 NKPAVILSVLPK
+448 GKPAVILSVLPK
-460 DGSVQPAAANNFT
+460 GGALQPVAADNYT
-473 INTAGYKAPDYG
+473 VNTAGYKAPDYG
-485 YNGLTYKKASDKFN
+485 YAGLTYKKPTDNFDRA
-499 RTAKPGNGSNPVIK
+499 AKPGNGANPAIK

-525 IQIIGTKN
+525 IKILGTQN
-533 SEIPTVS
+533 SEIPSVS
-540 MNITIKGGGLFAIA
+540 MDISIKGGGLHAIN
-554 NPAKAG
+554 NPGKAG
-560 LAGIAARMMNEETK
+560 LAGIVARMMNEDTK
-574 SYTAEQFT
+574 NYTAEQIT
-582 SELDKLGSNIIV
+582 SELNKLGSQIFIYAGFDNIG
-594 YPSADAISVEV
+594 ISV
-605 SSLTKNLPKTMTLL
+605 SSLTKYLPKTMTLL
-619 QERLFNPKFTQ
+619 QERMLNPKFTQ
-630 DALDRIKKQTIE
+630 DALDRIKKQTLE
-642 GLKQA
+642 GFKQA
-647 KTQPAGVATSVYN
+647 KTQPAGVASSVYSK
-660 NILYGTDNVRTYA
+660 ILYGTDNVRTYA
-673 TGGNETTVAAI
+673 TGGNEETVAGI
-684 TLQDVQEFYN
+684 TLQDVQDYYDKY
-694 NNFSPS
+694 FSPS
-700 VTKIVVVG
+700 VTQIVIVG
-708 DVNEGTARGNLAFL
+708 DVNQGTARGNLAFL
-722 NNWKDKKVNI
+722 NSWADKKVSL
-732 PTPAEGKTFDKTTL
+732 PTPVEGKTFDKTTM

-763 LDKLNYDASGD
+763 LDKLNYDPTGD
-774 YYKLGIAN
+774 YYKLIIAN

-804 YGARSGFTSGKYG
+804 YGARSGFSSNKYG

-834 VSEFIKEIRNYRET
+834 VVEFMKEIRNYQQN
-848 GITPEELRF
+848 GITPEELKF

-865 DARRYETNGQK
+865 DARRYETNDQK
-876 AAFLSRLLEYDLK
+876 AAFISRLLEYDLK
-889 PTYVDEQS
+889 PTYVDDQN

-907 IKELANKYLNTDN
+907 LNQLSAKYLDTNK
-920 MVIVVVGDKA
+920 MVILVVGDKA
-930 RIQPGLQKLGYPI
+930 RILPGLQKLGYPI